1 MGRSWARRPRD
12 GGGGGGHRCGAR
24 LGHKAILEAPGRPYF
39 EVEAGGH
46 RVRVLASAGRRPPTR
61 KAAVIKTY
69 RSWDQIEI
77 AYREWGEETE
87 SAPVVLHHGFIADA
101 EANWV
106 ATGVVEALLG
116 AGRRVIA
123 PDARGHGRSE
133 KPHDPASYGEQRM
146 ARDLAVLFELIGAS
160 QVDLVGYSMGAVVAL
175 IFASEGDRVRR
186 LVLGGVGSGIIECGG
201 VDRRA
206 ISNETIIVAL
216 EAEDSAETR
225 EPGAAAYR
233 MLADALGG
241 DRKALA
247 AQARAVFRG
256 EIALERIAAPTLV
269 LAGDADPL
277 AIRPEVLSEAIPD
290 ARLQILSGDHV
301 GAIADPR
308 FKHSIVEFL
317 AG

>member
-1 MGRSWARRPRD
+1 M
-12 GGGGGGHRCGAR
+12 
-24 LGHKAILEAPGRPYF
+24 APTDAKGSP
-39 EVEAGGH
+39 
-46 RVRVLASAGRRPPTR
+46 
-61 KAAVIKTY
+61 IKTY

-77 AYREWGEETE
+77 AYQEWGEETA
-87 SAPVVLHHGFIADA
+87 SAPVVLHHGFVADA
-101 EANWV
+101 DANWV
-106 ATGVVEALLG
+106 APGVVDALIA

-133 KPHDPASYGEQRM
+133 KPHDAARYGEQRM
-146 ARDLAVLFELIGAS
+146 ARDLGDLFELLGAS
-160 QVDLVGYSMGAVVAL
+160 QIDLVGYSMGAVVSL

-186 LVLGGVGSGIIECGG
+186 LVLGGVGSGIVECGG

-206 ISNETIIVAL
+206 VPNEAIIDAL
-216 EAEDSAETR
+216 EAEDPAGIRS
-225 EPGAAAYR
+225 PSAAAFR
-233 MLADALGG
+233 TLADALNG

-256 EIALERIAAPTLV
+256 EIALERIAAPTLL

-277 AIRPEVLSEAIPD
+277 AIRPEVLAEAIPD
-290 ARLQILSGDHV
+290 ARLRILSGDHV

-308 FKHSIVEFL
+308 FKQSIVEFL